1 MGGPEHQKGGP
12 KPSWM
17 GGRPRRHERGAQA
30 CGPARAS
37 RRDVEQPL
45 YTLIPFSFGSLNN
58 CTYNHL
64 PSSPKRC
71 FLLQLR
77 TFHPSLGKEFINITS
92 ASMGFQQAGHKSAL
106 GSWTSQAI

>member
-1 MGGPEHQKGGP
+1 MSKSPSLRTNPCFQK
-12 KPSWM
+12 
-17 GGRPRRHERGAQA
+17 RHGAV
-30 CGPARAS
+30 PPHS
-37 RRDVEQPL
+37 R
-45 YTLIPFSFGSLNN
+45 SLFLWITEELHLN
-58 CTYNHL
+58 YL

-92 ASMGFQQAGHKSAL
+92 ATMGFQQAGHKSAL